1 MKNIKHGENTEA
13 LKRFHASVTIQG
25 IELTSFGRFF
35 FFISVPIS
43 EWFGTGLSIMSR
55 DKKHT
60 SNECSEQRAK
70 TQMACKNLDLNH
82 VGPIETQY
90 TNTAPVS

>member
-1 MKNIKHGENTEA
+1 
-13 LKRFHASVTIQG
+13 
-25 IELTSFGRFF
+25 
-35 FFISVPIS
+35 
-43 EWFGTGLSIMSR
+43 MSR

>member
-1 MKNIKHGENTEA
+1 
-13 LKRFHASVTIQG
+13 
-25 IELTSFGRFF
+25 
-35 FFISVPIS
+35 
-43 EWFGTGLSIMSR
+43 MSR

-90 TNTAPVS
+90 TNTAPASKSQGAVIHQMFAAIPQKYVH